1 MSLNGN
7 IFLSKLKKYITM
19 NKNLITMTAATL
31 MLATSACVS
40 TEKSAEDNATIIGK
54 QEIKIENGRLTP
66 EALWAMGRIG
76 SSTVSPDG
84 KKIAYTVSYYSVKE
98 NKSHTVIYMM
108 NADGSENTILT
119 TTSASEYEPAWI
131 KNGEKLAFL
140 SNGQIWEMNPDGT
153 ARKQLSDYEGGID
166 GFSFSPDGSKVLF
179 ISQVKYGERTVDKY
193 PDLDKATGMVI
204 DDLMYKHWDEWVQTV
219 PHPFVADFD
228 GNKVGAATDIM
239 EGEPYESPMKPFGG
253 IEQLAWSN
261 DSKQIAYTCRKKT
274 GLEYSVST
282 DSDIYLYNIESKETR
297 NLCKEDATDKNMGY
311 DTNPSFSPD
320 GSMIA
325 WQSMERD
332 GYESDRNRLCVME
345 LASGKK
351 SYVTESFE
359 SGVDTYCWAQ
369 DSKTLYFTGVWHGTS
384 MIYSTNL
391 NGDVKKL
398 TDGMYDYAS
407 VSILNDG
414 QLLTKRH
421 SISEADEL
429 FTLALNDNTVNRI
442 TKENDHIF
450 NQLKTGKVEA
460 RWTKTVDGK
469 QMLSWVIYPADFDPN
484 KKYPTLLFCQ
494 GGPQSPVS
502 QFWSYRWNF
511 QIMAANDYIIIAPNR
526 RGLPGFGMEWLED
539 ISTNYG
545 GHCMDDYLSAIDDI
559 AKEPYVDKDRLGCVA
574 EDIQYIGLPDTTTN
588 VSKHLLPMTVSST
601 WSSSISKLKSCG
613 SQTGIWEVLTGK
625 QKILQ

>member
-1 MSLNGN
+1 
-7 IFLSKLKKYITM
+7 M

-31 MLATSACVS
+31 MLATSGCVS
-40 TEKSAEDNATIIGK
+40 TEQSAENEATIIGK
-54 QEIKIENGRLTP
+54 QEIKIEDGRLTP
-66 EALWAMGRIG
+66 EVLWAMGRIG
-76 SSTVSPDG
+76 SSTISPDG
-84 KKIAYTVSYYSVKE
+84 EKIAYTVSYYSVKE
-98 NKSHTVIYMM
+98 NKSHTVIYIM
-108 NADGSENTILT
+108 NADGSENKLLT
-119 TTSASEYEPAWI
+119 TTAASEYEPAWI

-153 ARKQLSDYEGGID
+153 ERKQLSDYEGGID
-166 GFSFSPDGSKVLF
+166 CFSFSPDGNKVLF

-239 EGEPYESPMKPFGG
+239 EGEPFESPMKPFGG
-253 IEQLAWSN
+253 IEQLTWSN

-297 NLCKEDATDKNMGY
+297 NLCKEDANDKNMGY
-311 DTNPSFSPD
+311 DTNPLFSPD
-320 GSMIA
+320 GTMIA

-351 SYVTESFE
+351 TYVTESFE
-359 SGVDTYCWAQ
+359 SSVDSYCWAN

-384 MIYSTNL
+384 MIYNTNI
-391 NGDVKKL
+391 NGEVNKL
-398 TDGMYDYAS
+398 TEGMYDYTS
-407 VSILNDG
+407 VALLNDG

-429 FTLALNDNTVNRI
+429 YTVSLNDNNSVNRI

-450 NQLKTGKVEA
+450 IQLKTGKVEP

-559 AKEPYVDKDRLGCVA
+559 YQKNHMLTK
-574 EDIQYIGLPDTTTN
+574 
-588 VSKHLLPMTVSST
+588 TV
-601 WSSSISKLKSCG
+601 
-613 SQTGIWEVLTGK
+613 
-625 QKILQ
+625 